1 MSAAAVVVVVEKESI
16 RKRQKKKLGKKNP
29 KQPKSGTDEQT
40 FNDIYKTNDLIIAET
55 FAH

>member
-1 MSAAAVVVVVEKESI
+1 MSAAVVVVVEKESI
-16 RKRQKKKLGKKNP
+16 RKRLKKLGKKNP

-40 FNDIYKTNDLIIAET
+40 FHDIYKTNDLIIAET